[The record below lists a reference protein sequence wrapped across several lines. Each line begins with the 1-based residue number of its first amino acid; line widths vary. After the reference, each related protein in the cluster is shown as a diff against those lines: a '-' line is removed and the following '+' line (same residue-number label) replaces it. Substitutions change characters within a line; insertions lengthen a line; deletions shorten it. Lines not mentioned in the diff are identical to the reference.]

1 LPALFARKS
10 VAPRPTFSWGFFI
23 GETTAMKNGSKA
35 RLKKQKTERSIL
47 FCAGNFLVPV
57 LFVLLLAV
65 QGSLPASMA
74 ASQAGPSAN
83 ESAARPF
90 TDDAGRRVNVPRK
103 VDRIVSLAPNL
114 TEILFAL
121 SESEKIAGDT
131 DYCDYPPE
139 AARKPHIG
147 GPINPNLEE
156 IVKLRPDLILATSIN
171 RRETV
176 DALDRLGLAVYIL
189 DPHSVDEMIAS
200 VERLGTVLADEKP
213 AASLALNLRG
223 RLAEL
228 DRRLAGVAP
237 RRALFVVWTAPLIS
251 VGKDTFIADALR
263 RAGAASIVD
272 TDAEWPHVNLEE
284 VVRLQP
290 DVLIFA
296 SAHARDSEHETEH
309 DVDALR
315 ASPGWRDLEAM
326 RRGNIV
332 IVSDAINR
340 PAPRLVDAVEQL
352 ARSLHPEAFSAPSQA
367 ASSSADV
374 EEACACVR

>member
-1 LPALFARKS
+1 MKLLPTGAGLAPALFA
-10 VAPRPTFSWGFFI
+10 
-23 GETTAMKNGSKA
+23 
-35 RLKKQKTERSIL
+35 
-47 FCAGNFLVPV
+47 
-57 LFVLLLAV
+57 LLLVAR
-65 QGSLPASMA
+65 GSALAAARAPQAAPAA
-74 ASQAGPSAN
+74 H

-90 TDDAGRRVNVPRK
+90 TDDAGRRVNVPWK
-103 VDRIVSLAPNL
+103 VDRIVSLAPSL

-121 SESEKIAGDT
+121 NESEKVAGDT

-176 DALDRLGLAVYIL
+176 EALDRLGLSVYIL
-189 DPHSVDEMIAS
+189 DPHSVEEMISS
-200 VERLGTVLADEKP
+200 VERLGTVLGDEKP
-213 AASLALNLRG
+213 AALLALNLRG

-237 RRALFVVWTAPLIS
+237 RRALFIVWTAPLIS
-251 VGKDTFIADALR
+251 VGKSTFIADALR
-263 RAGAASIVD
+263 RAGAVSIVD
-272 TDAEWPHVNLEE
+272 TDAEWPHMNLEE

-296 SAHARDSEHETEH
+296 SAHAGDTEH

-315 ASPGWRDLEAM
+315 ARPGWKDLEAM
-326 RRGNIV
+326 RWGSVV

-340 PAPRLVDAVEQL
+340 AAPRLVDAVEQL
-352 ARSLHPEAFSAPSQA
+352 ARSLHPELFPATSPA
-367 ASSSADV
+367 AAAKSTAVV
-374 EEACACVR
+374 EEACACAR

>member
-1 LPALFARKS
+1 MKSGSQAL
-10 VAPRPTFSWGFFI
+10 
-23 GETTAMKNGSKA
+23 
-35 RLKKQKTERSIL
+35 LKKQDTARPIW
-47 FCAGNFLVPV
+47 FCAGASFAPV
-57 LFVLLLAV
+57 LFILFLVV

-83 ESAARPF
+83 ESATRPF

-176 DALDRLGLAVYIL
+176 DALDRLGLSVYIL
-189 DPHSVDEMIAS
+189 DPHSVAEMIAS
-200 VERLGTVLADEKP
+200 VERLGTVLDDEKP

-237 RRALFVVWTAPLIS
+237 RRALFIVWTAPLIS
-251 VGKDTFIADALR
+251 VGKNTFIADALS

-272 TDAEWPHVNLEE
+272 TEAEWPHVNLEE

-296 SAHARDSEHETEH
+296 SAHALDSEQETEH
-309 DVDALR
+309 DVDGLR

-352 ARSLHPEAFSAPSQA
+352 ARSLHPEALSAPSQA
-367 ASSSADV
+367 AASRADV